1 MIFLTALNGIH
12 LIKLHYS
19 HERSFRIFPKMTGEM
34 STLLPDFAKL
44 SINTGERGESKNQQ
58 FTLPMWLL
66 ICYE

>member
-19 HERSFRIFPKMTGEM
+19 HERSFRIFPKMPGEM

-44 SINTGERGESKNQQ
+44 SINTGERGVQKPTVYSGNVVIN
-58 FTLPMWLL
+58 LL
-66 ICYE
+66 